1 MKFKSASSNPRVTSS
16 NPRVASQLYAL
27 RIQNYEVKSTSS
39 RIIKSIKN
47 QVSSLR
53 VPHFLIPSVLN
64 CSSFS
69 KVRVISYELRVIF
82 KVRVNLLFTSFDW
95 KRELR
100 KTIYELQVSFKMQIT
115 FYLSSFD
122 IQCELPTDH
131 LQIACYL

>member
-1 MKFKSASSNPRVTSS
+1 M
-16 NPRVASQLYAL
+16 
-27 RIQNYEVKSTSS
+27 
-39 RIIKSIKN
+39 
-47 QVSSLR
+47 
-53 VPHFLIPSVLN
+53 
-64 CSSFS
+64 
-69 KVRVISYELRVIF
+69 
-82 KVRVNLLFTSFDW
+82 RVNLLFTSFDW